1 MLLPSFPLVRP
12 MASSSQSARVV
23 FWRNLIARR
32 RSSRLTVRELCER
45 AGVSPASFFHWQQRL
60 RAADSA
66 QASVAPATVLPVR
79 IVEDRLAEI
88 TVELP
93 LGVRVPLGRDCDEA
107 TLQHQSCVRR
117 WPPAGRRRRVEPAD
131 ARPRVRGDRPHRH
144 A

>member
-12 MASSSQSARVV
+12 MASPSQSARVV

-32 RSSRLTVRELCER
+32 RSSRLTVREVCKR

-107 TLQHQSCVRR
+107 TLQRVLRAALAACREAASC
-117 WPPAGRRRRVEPAD
+117 
-131 ARPRVRGDRPHRH
+131 
-144 A
+144 